1 MATASSRCPAVRP
14 SELLRNA
21 AGVVTINSTIG
32 VTALYAGVPV
42 KALGNA
48 VFDVPGLTCQAP
60 LDRFW
65 DAPPPPDPDLM
76 AAFLRALVGTTQV
89 KGGYYER
96 ASQACAIAGFID
108 RLENRP
114 YPLPRLTPDDFA
126 ARPPRL
132 AARTVVVAGVS
143 NGVRLGA
150 GAGSCRSRY
159 SHRPDRYRCGRL
171 GTGWHRLP
179 ASRCARRNLL
189 RLGATADAICA
200 FLDAV
205 DRQAPIDDLL
215 VQVDAAVADRSGLD
229 DTDLGAAMDVVAAL
243 AEPMRRRGRGSV
255 VLLSGLRRAQR
266 AHRAIAPLWRL
277 GRRSLSTGR
286 RCADGFAPTASQ

>member
-1 MATASSRCPAVRP
+1 MPASGSRRELVFVAHPLDNGLIAWDRVIARLAREFGVAGRVLSLP
-14 SELLRNA
+14 GGTPTELLRNA

-32 VTALYAGVPV
+32 ITALYVGVPV

-114 YPLPRLTPDDFA
+114 YPLPRLTPADFA

-132 AARTVVVAGVS
+132 AVRTVVVAGVS
-143 NGVRLGA
+143 NGLGLALARAHA
-150 GAGSCRSRY
+150 GPGIRIVLVGTDAAVLEQAGIDCR
-159 SHRPDRYRCGRL
+159 HRGR
-171 GTGWHRLP
+171 
-179 ASRCARRNLL
+179 ARRNLL
-189 RLGATADAICA
+189 RAGG
-200 FLDAV
+200 
-205 DRQAPIDDLL
+205 DRGCDLRFPGGGGP
-215 VQVDAAVADRSGLD
+215 AGADRRPAGP
-229 DTDLGAAMDVVAAL
+229 G
-243 AEPMRRRGRGSV
+243 RCRGR
-255 VLLSGLRRAQR
+255 R
-266 AHRAIAPLWRL
+266 WK
-277 GRRSLSTGR
+277 RSR
-286 RCADGFAPTASQ
+286 